1 MANITTSLA
10 DISITR
16 ALILER
22 VKNGLSNDVALVY
35 KEILAEI
42 EAKIRSYPEMNIKN
56 MNKII
61 KEIKSSVTP
70 SLNIYD
76 DLADLASQEAT
87 FMMTSIN
94 SVAGYDIMSKV
105 VNEST
110 IKKLVN
116 TSLMEGATISDWFG
130 SLEKSIQTDLERQIK
145 IGVVSGETNRDIVER
160 VKNVMNTNI
169 NHAKSITRTAVSTV
183 SNQARQAVY
192 EENSDVIDG
201 YEHVS
206 VLDSRVS
213 LTCSSRD
220 GAAWDLEKKGL
231 NTLGKQNNYR
241 VPPLHF
247 NCRSIL
253 VPIIKAW
260 ENMKASLK
268 GKVPESTR
276 ASMDG
281 AVSSK
286 ITFNKWF
293 EGKSSTFQE
302 EYLGRSRYDL
312 YKKGTITFSD
322 LVNQSGS
329 VLSISELKR
338 KYS

>member
-1 MANITTSLA
+1 MANITTTLA

-42 EAKIRSYPEMNIKN
+42 EAKIRSYPEMNISN

-76 DLADLASQEAT
+76 DLVDFASQEAT
-87 FMMTSIN
+87 FMMTSVN
-94 SVAGYDIMSKV
+94 SVAGYDIMSRV
-105 VNEST
+105 VKEST

-116 TSLMEGATISDWFG
+116 TSLMEGATISDWFS

-145 IGVVSGETNRDIVER
+145 IGVISGETNRDITER

-169 NHAKSITRTAVSTV
+169 NHAKSITRTATSTV
-183 SNQARQAVY
+183 SNQARQALY

-201 YEHVS
+201 YEHLS
-206 VLDSRVS
+206 VLDSR
-213 LTCSSRD
+213 TTFICSSRD
-220 GAAWDLEKKGL
+220 GAWWDLDGNGL
-231 NTLGKQNNYR
+231 NALGKQNKYR

-247 NCRSIL
+247 SCRSIL
-253 VPIIKAW
+253 VPVIKAW
-260 ENMKASLK
+260 EDMKASLK
-268 GKVPESTR
+268 GKIPESTR
-276 ASMDG
+276 SSMDG
-281 AVSSK
+281 QVSSGINFNSWLKSKDVAFQTKYLGKGRYELWKEKK
-286 ITFNKWF
+286 IT
-293 EGKSSTFQE
+293 
-302 EYLGRSRYDL
+302 L
-312 YKKGTITFSD
+312 SD
-322 LVNQSGS
+322 LVNQQGNS
-329 VLSISELKR
+329 LSIKELKDS
-338 KYS
+338 K